1 MAARRRH
8 PGITERRLSNKRFRK
23 TEEAILEAFFKCEG
37 GIETNRMAHK
47 ARVARA
53 TVYYHHAAVREIL
66 PDYKKYIIG
75 KYGRIMRPILEKS
88 QVRMR
93 NIYLMN
99 LTFIVAHRRIFLI
112 FMKVRDREVMWEMIN
127 RLRGRVERFA
137 RLPKNSE
144 EMFRVYRGEIIEL
157 LEGWG
162 ERGFGEE
169 EMPDMLD
176 KVMYLT
182 ETMRERLKP
191 LMK

>member
-1 MAARRRH
+1 MTVRRRH
-8 PGITERRLSNKRFRK
+8 PGITEKRLNNKRFRK
-23 TEEAILEAFFKCEG
+23 TEKAILEAFFECGEG
-37 GIETNRMAHK
+37 AKTEKMAY
-47 ARVARA
+47 RA
-53 TVYYHHAAVREIL
+53 GVTRTTVYYHHAAVREIM
-66 PDYKKYIIG
+66 PDYKRYIIR
-75 KYGRIMRPILEKS
+75 KHGRTMRPILEES
-88 QVRMR
+88 QMRLR

-112 FMKVRDREVMWEMIN
+112 FMRVRDREVMWEMVN
-127 RLRGRVERFA
+127 RLRERIERFA

-144 EMFRVYRGEIIEL
+144 EIFRVYRGEVVEL

-169 EMPDMLD
+169 EMSDMLD

-191 LMK
+191 LMR